1 MRVRSL
7 AFLLPLAALSACAT
21 GPQSF
26 PVQATRFHYDAVA
39 GRGSVAVEPLAG
51 GAPASIEYKTYAAA
65 VQAELLRLGFT
76 NPAPGTR
83 AQYIATVGFTRAS
96 RALPPAVPPC
106 RSGSAAASAR
116 AAFVAA
122 RRSAAASASRSAATA
137 PAKAW

>member
-96 RALPPAVPPC
+96 RALPRRSPLQIGLGGGVPA
-106 RSGSAAASAR
+106 RQLA
-116 AAFVAA
+116 AA